1 MTVNGEN
8 IVDAT
13 IEPVIQKTK
22 RDTHTSGMAG
32 EFFVMSQLYR
42 LGLAPALTLGNSKG
56 VDILVKASETRV
68 LIIEVKTI
76 KGGGKWPVGRP
87 DEDFS
92 IQTNKL
98 HVLLLYKRFHDLSVP
113 PAAYI
118 VPTPDLSTMVQGW
131 HEGRVALFESHH
143 RAALNAKYLDR
154 WDLIA
159 KEVTEASAP

>member
-1 MTVNGEN
+1 M
-8 IVDAT
+8 DASV
-13 IEPVIQKTK
+13 EPIIQKAK

-92 IQTNKL
+92 LQTNKF
-98 HVLLLYKRFHDLSVP
+98 HILLLYKKFHDLGAAP
-113 PAAYI
+113 DAYI
-118 VPTPDLSTMVQGW
+118 VPTPHLSSMVQGW
-131 HEGRVALFESHH
+131 HEGRVAVFESHH
-143 RAALNAKYLDR
+143 RATLTTNYHNK
-154 WDLIA
+154 WDLIT
-159 KEVTEASAP
+159 KEVTDAAAP